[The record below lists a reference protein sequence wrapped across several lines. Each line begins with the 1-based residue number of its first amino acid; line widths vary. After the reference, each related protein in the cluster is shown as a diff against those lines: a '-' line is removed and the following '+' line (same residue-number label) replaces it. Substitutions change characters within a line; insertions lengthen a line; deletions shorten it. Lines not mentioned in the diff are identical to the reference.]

1 MKEDNKNKI
10 NRRDFFKLAG
20 AGTLASAAALYGCSG
35 NKNNGESESAALGE
49 IPTDKMTYRT
59 NPNTGDRV
67 SLLGYGCMRWPTR
80 KRADGNGD
88 EIDQE
93 AVNDL
98 IDYAIAHGVNYF
110 DTSPAYVQGLSERA
124 TGIALKRH
132 PREKIFLATKLSNF
146 SPSTHSREESLAMY
160 HRSFR
165 DLQVDYIDYLLLH
178 GIGMGGMEALRSR
191 YLDNGMLDFL
201 LKEREAGR
209 IRNLGFSYHGD
220 IEVFDYLLSRHDELK
235 WDFVQIQLNYVD
247 WRHAKEVNTR
257 NTDAEYL
264 YAELVKRNIPAVIME
279 PLLGGRLSRLNDH
292 LMARLKQRRPQES
305 VASWAFRF
313 AGTFPDVL
321 TVLSGMT
328 YMEHLQ
334 DNLRTFSPLV
344 PCTEEEFTLLE
355 DTAQRMLQYPTVP
368 CNDCKYC
375 MPCPYG
381 LDIPAIL
388 LHYNRCINEG
398 NVPQNSQD
406 ENYRE
411 ARRAFLAVFDILRQ
425 CFSKRR
431 IRFQVKCRKTV
442 VENKDFRVFC
452 NRTRN
457 RQTLFLSAGYVRSAL
472 CNRGFVFVIF
482 CLDKLGCLRNCGCL
496 FDLRIRRIVF
506 SEAQVGC
513 DRSREQHTFLRHET
527 DLIAQI
533 LHRNVSNIFSVE
545 RNLSARHIIETWDQV
560 DQRRFTAA
568 GASDDRRRL
577 ARLGNEV
584 DVMQHIL
591 LGARITEVDVIEADN
606 SVVNLQLLRILTS

>member
-49 IPTDKMTYRT
+49 IPTGKMTYRT

-132 PREKIFLATKLSNF
+132 PREKFFLATKLSNF

-292 LMARLKQRRPQES
+292 LMARLKQRRPAGEHGFLGLPICRYFPRCADRTERND
-305 VASWAFRF
+305 VHGASARQP
-313 AGTFPDVL
+313 A
-321 TVLSGMT
+321 
-328 YMEHLQ
+328 Y
-334 DNLRTFSPLV
+334 
-344 PCTEEEFTLLE
+344 LLP
-355 DTAQRMLQYPTVP
+355 ACSMYGRGVYPTGRYRPANAAIPHRAVQRLQILYAVP
-368 CNDCKYC
+368 
-375 MPCPYG
+375 
-381 LDIPAIL
+381 LW
-388 LHYNRCINEG
+388 
-398 NVPQNSQD
+398 
-406 ENYRE
+406 
-411 ARRAFLAVFDILRQ
+411 
-425 CFSKRR
+425 
-431 IRFQVKCRKTV
+431 
-442 VENKDFRVFC
+442 
-452 NRTRN
+452 
-457 RQTLFLSAGYVRSAL
+457 AGYSSHPAAL
-472 CNRGFVFVIF
+472 QPLHQRGQ
-482 CLDKLGCLRNCGCL
+482 RAAEQP
-496 FDLRIRRIVF
+496 RR
-506 SEAQVGC
+506 ELPRGTPRLP
-513 DRSREQHTFLRHET
+513 DRL
-527 DLIAQI
+527 
-533 LHRNVSNIFSVE
+533 
-545 RNLSARHIIETWDQV
+545 
-560 DQRRFTAA
+560 
-568 GASDDRRRL
+568 
-577 ARLGNEV
+577 
-584 DVMQHIL
+584 
-591 LGARITEVDVIEADN
+591 
-606 SVVNLQLLRILTS
+606 